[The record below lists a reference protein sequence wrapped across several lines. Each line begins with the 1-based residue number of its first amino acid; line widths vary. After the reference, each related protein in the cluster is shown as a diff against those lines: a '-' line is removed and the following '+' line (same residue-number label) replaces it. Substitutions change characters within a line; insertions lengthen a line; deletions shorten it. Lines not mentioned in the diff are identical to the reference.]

1 MADRS
6 SVSYTVEQHERWG
19 GFGLA
24 TAVFRSAA
32 MAFALFGLT
41 GCLGLGG
48 KTPKSLITL
57 TPTATAPAGSTA
69 SGNAATAIALSEFEA
84 PAKLDVTRVPVQ
96 VTDSEI
102 AYVKDAVWN
111 EKPARLLRR
120 LIAETMRARG
130 DRLVSDGDDPGAQ
143 ARLRVSGTLREF
155 GYDARTG
162 EVVLVLDAAKAGAGS
177 NVATRRFEARVPG
190 VVAEA
195 APVGVA
201 LNQAANTVAGE
212 VAAWVG

>member
-1 MADRS
+1 MRNA
-6 SVSYTVEQHERWG
+6 
-19 GFGLA
+19 
-24 TAVFRSAA
+24 FRSAVA
-32 MAFALFGLT
+32 AGALFALS

-48 KTPKSLITL
+48 KTPKSLLTL
-57 TPTATAPAGSTA
+57 TPNATAPAGSGA
-69 SGNAATAIALSEFEA
+69 SGTSATAIAMSDFEA

-102 AYVKDAVWN
+102 QYVKDAVWN

-120 LIAETMRARG
+120 LIAETIRTRS
-130 DRLVSDGDDPGAQ
+130 DRLVIDGDDPGAQ
-143 ARLRVSGTLREF
+143 ASLRVSGVLREF

-162 EVVLVLDAAKAGAGS
+162 EVVVVLDAARAGAGS
-177 NVATRRFEARVPG
+177 SVTTRRFEARVPG

-195 APVGVA
+195 APVGAA

>member
-1 MADRS
+1 MPTALR
-6 SVSYTVEQHERWG
+6 TTA
-19 GFGLA
+19 LA
-24 TAVFRSAA
+24 L
-32 MAFALFGLT
+32 ALAGLT

-48 KTPKSLITL
+48 KTPDSLLTL
-57 TPTATAPAGSTA
+57 TPSATAPAGRVA
-69 SGNAATAIALSEFEA
+69 SGTAASAIALSEFDA
-84 PAKLDVTRVPVQ
+84 PAKLDLTRVPVQ

-102 AYVKDAVWN
+102 AYVEDAVWN

-120 LIAETMRARG
+120 LIAETIRVRS
-130 DRLVSDGDDPGAQ
+130 DRVVVDGDDPGVSAET
-143 ARLRVSGTLREF
+143 RVSGTVREM

-177 NVATRRFEARVPG
+177 NVVTRRFEARVPG

-195 APVGVA
+195 APVGAA

>member
-1 MADRS
+1 MR
-6 SVSYTVEQHERWG
+6 
-19 GFGLA
+19 
-24 TAVFRSAA
+24 TALRSA
-32 MAFALFGLT
+32 MAAAVSLALS
-41 GCLGLGG
+41 GCLSFGG
-48 KTPKSLITL
+48 KTPESLLTL
-57 TPTATAPAGSTA
+57 TSTATAPAGSGA
-69 SGNAATAIALSEFEA
+69 SGNAATAIAMSEFEA

-120 LIAETMRARG
+120 LIAETIRARS
-130 DRLVSDGDDPGAQ
+130 DRLVIDGDDPGAQ
-143 ARLRVSGTLREF
+143 AELRVSGTLREF

-162 EVVLVLDAAKAGAGS
+162 EVVLVLDAAKAGEGS
-177 NVATRRFEARVPG
+177 SVVTRRFEARVPG

-195 APVGVA
+195 GPVGVA

-212 VAAWVG
+212 VATWVG

>member
-1 MADRS
+1 MRTIVRA
-6 SVSYTVEQHERWG
+6 G
-19 GFGLA
+19 
-24 TAVFRSAA
+24 A
-32 MAFALFGLT
+32 MALVLAGLT

-57 TPTATAPAGSTA
+57 TPAATAPAGSGA

-84 PAKLDVTRVPVQ
+84 PLKLDVTRVPVQ

-120 LIAETMRARG
+120 LIAETIRAKSG
-130 DRLVSDGDDPGAQ
+130 RLVIDGDDPGAL
-143 ARLRVSGTLREF
+143 AESRISGSLREF

-162 EVVLVLDAAKAGAGS
+162 EVVLILDAARAGAGS
-177 NVATRRFEARVPG
+177 SVTTRRFEARVPG

-195 APVGVA
+195 VPVGAA
-201 LNQAANTVAGE
+201 LNQAANQVASE

>member
-1 MADRS
+1 MKNA
-6 SVSYTVEQHERWG
+6 
-19 GFGLA
+19 L
-24 TAVFRSAA
+24 RSAA
-32 MAFALFGLT
+32 ASAALLALS

-48 KTPKSLITL
+48 KTPESLITL
-57 TPTATAPAGSTA
+57 TPTATAPAGSVA
-69 SGNAATAIALSEFEA
+69 SGNAASAIAMSEFQA
-84 PAKLDVTRVPVQ
+84 PQKLDVTRVPVQ

-111 EKPARLLRR
+111 EKPARLLSR
-120 LIAETMRARG
+120 LIAETIRARS
-130 DRLVSDGDDPGAQ
+130 DRLVIDGDDPGAQ
-143 ARLRVSGTLREF
+143 AQLRVSGTLREF

-177 NVATRRFEARVPG
+177 SVVTKRFEARVPG

-195 APVGVA
+195 GPVGVA

>member
-1 MADRS
+1 MRNALRS
-6 SVSYTVEQHERWG
+6 
-19 GFGLA
+19 A
-24 TAVFRSAA
+24 TAAA
-32 MAFALFGLT
+32 ALLGLS
-41 GCLGLGG
+41 GCLSFGG
-48 KTPKSLITL
+48 KTPESLLTL
-57 TPTATAPAGSTA
+57 TPTATAPAGRVA
-69 SGNAATAIALSEFEA
+69 SGNAATAIAMSEFEA

-120 LIAETMRARG
+120 LIAETIRARS
-130 DRLVSDGDDPGAQ
+130 DRLVIDGDDPGAL
-143 ARLRVSGTLREF
+143 AILRVSGTLREF

-162 EVVLVLDAAKAGAGS
+162 EVVLVLDAAKAGEGS
-177 NVATRRFEARVPG
+177 SVTTRRFEARVQG

-195 APVGVA
+195 GPVGVA

>member
-1 MADRS
+1 MPKTHRA
-6 SVSYTVEQHERWG
+6 
-19 GFGLA
+19 
-24 TAVFRSAA
+24 AVAA
-32 MAFALFGLT
+32 AALLSLT

-48 KTPKSLITL
+48 KPPKSLITL
-57 TPTATAPAGSTA
+57 TPGAMAPAGSVA
-69 SGNAATAIALSEFEA
+69 SGTARTAITMSDFDA

-120 LIAETMRARG
+120 LIAETIRARG
-130 DRLVSDGDDPGAQ
+130 DRLVIDGDDPGAL
-143 ARLRVSGTLREF
+143 AETRVSGTLREF
-155 GYDARTG
+155 GYDARTS

-177 NVATRRFEARVPG
+177 SVVTRRFEARVPG
-190 VVAEA
+190 VEAKPVPVGAALNEA
-195 APVGVA
+195 ANKVA
-201 LNQAANTVAGE
+201 TE

>member
-1 MADRS
+1 MRNA
-6 SVSYTVEQHERWG
+6 
-19 GFGLA
+19 L
-24 TAVFRSAA
+24 RSAVA
-32 MAFALFGLT
+32 AGAVLALT

-57 TPTATAPAGSTA
+57 TPAATAPAGSVA
-69 SGNAATAIALSEFEA
+69 SGNAATSIAMSDFEA

-96 VTDSEI
+96 MTDSEI

-120 LIAETMRARG
+120 LIAETIRAKS
-130 DRLVSDGDDPGAQ
+130 DRLVIDGDDPGAQ
-143 ARLRVSGTLREF
+143 ASLRVSGTLREF
-155 GYDARTG
+155 GYDARTS

-177 NVATRRFEARVPG
+177 SVVTRRFEARVPG

-195 APVGVA
+195 GPVGVA
-201 LNQAANTVAGE
+201 LNQAANTLAAE

>member
-1 MADRS
+1 MPTALR
-6 SVSYTVEQHERWG
+6 TTA
-19 GFGLA
+19 LA
-24 TAVFRSAA
+24 L
-32 MAFALFGLT
+32 ALAGLT

-48 KTPKSLITL
+48 KTPESLLTL
-57 TPTATAPAGSTA
+57 TPSATAPAGRVA
-69 SGNAATAIALSEFEA
+69 SGTAASAIALSEFDA
-84 PAKLDVTRVPVQ
+84 PAKLDLTRVPVQ

-102 AYVKDAVWN
+102 AYVEDAVWN

-120 LIAETMRARG
+120 LIAETIRVRS
-130 DRLVSDGDDPGAQ
+130 DRLVVDGDDPGVSAET
-143 ARLRVSGTLREF
+143 RVSGTVREM

-177 NVATRRFEARVPG
+177 NVVTRRFEARVPG

-195 APVGVA
+195 APVGAA

>member
-1 MADRS
+1 MPRHRTVLRS
-6 SVSYTVEQHERWG
+6 G
-19 GFGLA
+19 
-24 TAVFRSAA
+24 A
-32 MAFALFGLT
+32 MALALLGLT

-57 TPTATAPAGSTA
+57 TPSVTAPAGSGA
-69 SGNAATAIALSEFEA
+69 SGNAATAIAMSDFEA

-102 AYVKDAVWN
+102 QYVKDAVWN

-120 LIAETMRARG
+120 LIAETIRTRS
-130 DRLVSDGDDPGAQ
+130 DRLVIDGDDPGAL
-143 ARLRVSGTLREF
+143 ASLRLSGTLREF

-162 EVVLVLDAAKAGAGS
+162 EVVLVLDAARAGAGS
-177 NVATRRFEARVPG
+177 SVTTRRFEARVPG

-195 APVGVA
+195 GPVGVA

>member
-1 MADRS
+1 MRHPLRC
-6 SVSYTVEQHERWG
+6 T
-19 GFGLA
+19 LM
-24 TAVFRSAA
+24 TAV
-32 MAFALFGLT
+32 LLGLS

-48 KTPKSLITL
+48 KTPDSLLTL
-57 TPTATAPAGSTA
+57 TPSARAPAGSVA
-69 SGNAATAIALSEFEA
+69 SGNAATAIAMSDFEA
-84 PAKLDVTRVPVQ
+84 PQKLDVTRVPVQ

-111 EKPARLLRR
+111 EKPARLVRR
-120 LIAETMRARG
+120 LIAETIRARS
-130 DRLVSDGDDPGAQ
+130 DRLVIDGDDPGSQ
-143 ARLRVSGTLREF
+143 ADLRVSGVLREF

-162 EVVLVLDAAKAGAGS
+162 EVVLILDATKAGTGS
-177 NVATRRFEARVPG
+177 TVVTRRFEARVPG

-201 LNQAANTVAGE
+201 LNHAANTVAGE